1 MDRRIVQLYDAYTH
15 GGISRRDFLDRLAGL
30 AGSAVAAQAILPV
43 LQNDYTADPRVA
55 ESDPRLAAGTV
66 AVPGVEK
73 LQGYLVRPAKG
84 KSWPGVLVVH
94 ENRGLNP
101 HIKDITRRLALEGFL
116 ALGLDY
122 LSPLG
127 GTPADE
133 DAGRRLMAQVTPEA
147 ALACGRAAL
156 AFLRGHAEGS
166 GRAAAV
172 GFCWGGAAVN
182 ALAAQDPLLAAGVA
196 YYGMPPRT
204 EAVAAIRAPLLLH
217 YAGLDDRINAVV
229 PAFEA
234 ALKAAGKVYELHH
247 YPGVHHAFNNDT
259 NAARHDEAAATLAWG
274 RTVAFLRR
282 HLK

>member
-1 MDRRIVQLYDAYTH
+1 MTVMSAETVHGWIPDADSF
-15 GGISRRDFLDRLAGL
+15 GA
-30 AGSAVAAQAILPV
+30 
-43 LQNDYTADPRVA
+43 
-55 ESDPRLAAGTV
+55 
-66 AVPGVEK
+66 
-73 LQGYLVRPAKG
+73 
-84 KSWPGVLVVH
+84 
-94 ENRGLNP
+94 
-101 HIKDITRRLALEGFL
+101 RLALIRQQ
-116 ALGLDY
+116 LGW
-122 LSPLG
+122 G
-127 GTPADE
+127 N
-133 DAGRRLMAQVTPEA
+133 VKEA